1 MTSSLSVERERTLQ
15 GVDESSV
22 ERTLAACEQQ
32 LRANGT
38 PDLRALGFWR
48 AVAAV
53 KRHGELVDR
62 YATRI
67 ATIDRAAFRRHVKLA
82 FPVAVGV
89 IALDLGLFG
98 GLLLLGIAAFVDHPW
113 REILVLVATGAL
125 DVTTHGLAHLGVGTI
140 VGIDFTDWFVDL
152 PKRPQPGFKI
162 DYASYLRASPRQRAW
177 MHAAGA
183 IATKL
188 TPFLV
193 IPYAAAIGTD
203 TWAVLALVALGVVQI
218 LFDVLFSVRAS
229 DWKKFRREMR
239 LAR

>member
-1 MTSSLSVERERTLQ
+1 M
-15 GVDESSV
+15 DETAV
-22 ERTLAACEQQ
+22 AHALASCEQELQ
-32 LRANGT
+32 AGRT

-53 KRHGELVDR
+53 KRHHELVDR

-67 ATIDRAAFRRHVKLA
+67 ATIDRAAFRRRVRLA
-82 FPVAVGV
+82 FPVALGV
-89 IALDLGLFG
+89 ILLDLGLFG
-98 GLLLLGIAAFVDHPW
+98 GLLLLAIATLVAHPW
-113 REILVLVATGAL
+113 REIVVLVAAGAL
-125 DVTTHGLAHLGVGTI
+125 DVTTHGLAHLAVGTF

-183 IATKL
+183 IATKV

-193 IPYAAAIGTD
+193 VPYAVAIDTE
-203 TWAVLALVALGVVQI
+203 TWAVLALLALGVVQI
-218 LFDVLFSVRAS
+218 LTDVLYSVRAS

-239 LAR
+239 LAQPK